1 MVQCTWLWCAKLLY
15 FYRFFNI
22 LTIYSDKLHREE
34 GDRTTCHRKNLYLIQ
49 WVVVQL
55 VSVIAKP
62 FIRST
67 RVWDVKIKKSTFV
80 LSSILQFKC
89 IVSIWSV
96 YVLVEGKLSIGGTF
110 FWAWILAL
118 CVYSDWICVLDDLLC
133 VTPYHVRGI
142 CVCLCV
148 WVCVL
153 CMMMEF
159 SGHKWN
165 LRMSMSV
172 LVGCIS
178 SVFQVH
184 IDDFVLF
191 GLCTVTMEFL
201 VDVSI

>member
-1 MVQCTWLWCAKLLY
+1 M
-15 FYRFFNI
+15 
-22 LTIYSDKLHREE
+22 
-34 GDRTTCHRKNLYLIQ
+34 
-49 WVVVQL
+49 QL

-142 CVCLCV
+142 CVCLCLCVYCV
-148 WVCVL
+148 WWWNSRVTSGIYGWAWVFWLGAFRVCSRCIL
-153 CMMMEF
+153 MILYC
-159 SGHKWN
+159 SGSALW
-165 LRMSMSV
+165 
-172 LVGCIS
+172 
-178 SVFQVH
+178 
-184 IDDFVLF
+184 
-191 GLCTVTMEFL
+191 
-201 VDVSI
+201 